1 MIRIAFMSF
10 VFIWTLLAPSFGG
23 AQSPT
28 DYATLKSDAEKLY
41 AEGSYAQAN
50 ALYAQAANLALS
62 PSDLRWVKFCLAD
75 SRWRALAATQNT
87 DHKAYEPPGREL
99 EALVR
104 DVYRVEDRDVVWA
117 EVEESLGDLWWTRE
131 HAGDWERASPY
142 YKNALE
148 WWVNSSDIETARTR
162 YLGIVTK
169 WVSPVASGGY
179 YLGENQ
185 DFPVEVLEKALRIA
199 RSPDETAFLHY
210 AMAKCLRRRDDEA
223 SLLRVSEFFEAA
235 LAVGKNSEWHDDALY
250 SYGEWEALGGRIIR
264 SGDDVRREPRNC

>member
-1 MIRIAFMSF
+1 MIRIAFMSV

-62 PSDLRWVKFCLAD
+62 PSDLRWVKFRLAD

-131 HAGDWERASPY
+131 HAGDWEGLRR
-142 YKNALE
+142 
-148 WWVNSSDIETARTR
+148 I
-162 YLGIVTK
+162 TK
-169 WVSPVASGGY
+169 MRWSGGRTHPT
-179 YLGENQ
+179 LKPLARGI
-185 DFPVEVLEKALRIA
+185 LE
-199 RSPDETAFLHY
+199 S
-210 AMAKCLRRRDDEA
+210 
-223 SLLRVSEFFEAA
+223 
-235 LAVGKNSEWHDDALY
+235 
-250 SYGEWEALGGRIIR
+250 
-264 SGDDVRREPRNC
+264 